1 MKPSRGIFVSE
12 GSPAAESRD
21 AERGTRAALSVL
33 VCIRFAF
40 GFNQSDIFRKI
51 ENGGFDQFVQA
62 VRINGKSFFLPFSHG
77 ITNAVITATTRAII
91 ASIMGVRSI
100 IYKTS
105 LSSVSVSGSI
115 CSFFFILA
123 TITSETRF
131 SINAPHSI
139 TTAEK

>member
-62 VRINGKSFFLPFSHG
+62 VRINGKSFFLQEFHNVGFFSLRRVRFRCK
-77 ITNAVITATTRAII
+77 AVQRLQ
-91 ASIMGVRSI
+91 RQP
-100 IYKTS
+100 
-105 LSSVSVSGSI
+105 LP
-115 CSFFFILA
+115 
-123 TITSETRF
+123 TI
-131 SINAPHSI
+131 
-139 TTAEK
+139 